1 MQVNANPQECHVTH
15 EGVVESIG
23 DTHIF
28 VRVLQHTACDTC
40 RAKLLCTGTADA
52 RDSVVE
58 AYLEHPDDKN
68 HLEPGSPVILQ
79 LEQSMAWISVALA
92 FGVPLVLLLLSFFV
106 ALHATGSELV
116 GGLSGLAV
124 LLPYYFLLG
133 LNRHRLSRR
142 VYFTAT
148 TAEHLSV

>member
-1 MQVNANPQECHVTH
+1 MQNNAAPQECHVTH
-15 EGVVESIG
+15 QGVVESIG
-23 DTHIF
+23 DTYIS

-58 AYLEHPDDKN
+58 AFLENAEDKYR
-68 HLEPGSPVILQ
+68 LRAGSPVMLQ

-92 FGVPLVLLLLSFFV
+92 FGVPLLILLATFFGT
-106 ALHATGSELV
+106 LHAVGSELV
-116 GGLSGLAV
+116 GGLAALAV
-124 LLPYYFLLG
+124 LLPYYVILG
-133 LNRHRLSRR
+133 LNRHRLSQR

-148 TAEHLSV
+148 PVEHISV

>member
-1 MQVNANPQECHVTH
+1 MQVNASSQECNVTH
-15 EGVVESIG
+15 AGIVESIG
-23 DTHIF
+23 DTHIS

-40 RAKLLCTGTADA
+40 RAKLLCTGTVDA
-52 RDSVVE
+52 RDSLVE
-58 AYLEHPDDKN
+58 AYLMHAEDRDR
-68 HLEPGSPVILQ
+68 LEPGSPVVLQ

-92 FGVPLVLLLLSFFV
+92 FGVPLLLLLSAFFI

-116 GGLSGLAV
+116 GGLSGLVV
-124 LLPYYFLLG
+124 LLPYYFMLG

-148 TAEHLSV
+148 AAEHLSV